1 LDLIEKEFTSRAII
15 RGGIYLFQQSDAIDV
30 VNKCK
35 EQQYNIIGVDS
46 FEIIGNSIMPKEI
59 LDCTINTNTKER
71 NWLEAIGFILV
82 SINQGL
88 VFEIV
93 YDNLLTTG
101 SSTNEQFT

>member
-1 LDLIEKEFTSRAII
+1 LDLIEKEFSSRAII

-35 EQQYNIIGVDS
+35 EQQYNILGVDS

-59 LDCTINTNTKER
+59 LDCSINAKEG
-71 NWLEAIGFILV
+71 NWSEAIRFILEP
-82 SINQGL
+82 INQGL

-93 YDNLLTTG
+93 YDN
-101 SSTNEQFT
+101 